1 MSAYLTGVS
10 LSQVPTGF
18 GGYTGVVIQN
28 SGNFPVQ
35 YTINISSTT
44 FDASVT
50 PTKAADGLLYDT
62 IFISD
67 SLDYLDPNQKQITKV
82 INCNE
87 SGSFYILHSPF
98 RTFNLSSDR
107 SEGAE
112 YAAITINSQSNIGDS
127 DSDLIINVTGNRI
140 TGFPIPKKLGEFYAV
155 KDYSNIDA
163 LSTTKSPS
171 LTFYWSC
178 INNLDY
184 FTGFKLEL
192 STNSSFTSPTT
203 DYLYVKENSDG
214 GFPLYGGYDGFNN
227 ETYSLKKTNLSFNQD
242 YYARIQAVNV
252 TGGTG
257 EYAYATGYN
266 YDYPILDDTTFS
278 GNHPSPGE
286 NLKITPTILYL
297 NYLSNAETDFD
308 LFDYVYQQNGNSAD
322 FRKYSGINV
331 KFSPTDNSIGNATY
345 KASSTSKGVINFIPR
360 DNIQMAFNTGD
371 GGIFRLE
378 LEFENIGLYGY
389 GGQGVDVKNITNY
402 SEATNGGPIFK
413 FDDVKY
419 NDTSDSSNTRTIQY
433 YIYKVLDS
441 IFYAG
446 IGGGKGLLLTD
457 ETNKGF
463 PIPINGTKIETINYI
478 NLKNP

>member
-1 MSAYLTGVS
+1 MSTYLTSVS
-10 LSQVPTGF
+10 LGQVPTGF

-35 YTINISSTT
+35 YKINISNTT

-50 PTKAADGLLYDT
+50 PTKAAGGLLYDT

-67 SLDYLDPNQKQITKV
+67 SLDYLDPDQKQITKI

-98 RTFNLSSDR
+98 RTFNLSTDR
-107 SEGAE
+107 SQGQE
-112 YAAITINSQSNIGDS
+112 YATVTIDSQSNIGDL
-127 DSDLIINVTGNRI
+127 DSNLTIDVTGNRI
-140 TGFPIPKKLGEFYAV
+140 TGFPIPKKLGKFYAV
-155 KDYSNIDA
+155 KDYSKIDA
-163 LSTTKSPS
+163 SPS
-171 LTFYWSC
+171 LTFHWSC

-184 FTGFKLEL
+184 YTGFKLEL
-192 STNSSFTSPTT
+192 STDSSFTSPIINYEYVQENT
-203 DYLYVKENSDG
+203 DGV
-214 GFPLYGGYDGFNN
+214 FPLYGGYDGFNN
-227 ETYSLKKTNLSFNQD
+227 ENHSVTKTNLSFNQN

-257 EYAYATGYN
+257 EYTYATGYD
-266 YDYPILDDTTFS
+266 YDYPILDDATYS
-278 GNHPSPGE
+278 GNHASPGE

-297 NYLSNAETDFD
+297 NYLSNAESDFD
-308 LFDYVYQQNGNSAD
+308 LFESLYELNGNSAD

-331 KFSPTDNSIGNATY
+331 KFSPSDNSIGNATY
-345 KASSTSKGVINFIPR
+345 KSSVVSKGAINFIPR
-360 DNIQMAFNTGD
+360 SDIKMAFNTGV

-378 LEFENIGLYGY
+378 LEFENVNLYGY
-389 GGQGVDVKNITNY
+389 GGQGVQVRGDGDF
-402 SEATNGGPIFK
+402 SAATDGGPIFK

-419 NDTSDSSNTRTIQY
+419 NDTSDSLNTRTIQY
-433 YIYKVLDS
+433 YVYKDLDS
-441 IFYAG
+441 LFYAG
-446 IGGGKGLLLTD
+446 IGGGQGLLITD

-463 PIPINGTKIETINYI
+463 SIPINGSEIKTINHI

>member
-1 MSAYLTGVS
+1 MSTYLTGVS
-10 LSQVPTGF
+10 LGQVPTGF

-35 YTINISSTT
+35 YKINISNTT

-50 PTKAADGLLYDT
+50 PTKAAGGLLYDT

-67 SLDYLDPNQKQITKV
+67 SLDYLDPDQKQITKI

-98 RTFNLSSDR
+98 RTFNLSTDR
-107 SEGAE
+107 SQGQE
-112 YAAITINSQSNIGDS
+112 YATVTIDSQSNIGDS
-127 DSDLIINVTGNRI
+127 DSDLTINVTGNRI
-140 TGFPIPKKLGEFYAV
+140 TGFPIPKKLGKFYAV
-155 KDYSNIDA
+155 KDYSKIDA
-163 LSTTKSPS
+163 SPS
-171 LTFYWSC
+171 LSFYWSC

-184 FTGFKLEL
+184 YTGFKLEL
-192 STNSSFTSPTT
+192 STDSSFTSPIVS
-203 DYLYVKENSDG
+203 YEYVKENTDG
-214 GFPLYGGYDGFNN
+214 VFPLYGGYDGFNN
-227 ETYSLKKTNLSFNQD
+227 ESHSVTKTNLSFNQN

-257 EYAYATGYN
+257 EYTYATGYD
-266 YDYPILDDTTFS
+266 YDYPILDDATYS
-278 GNHPSPGE
+278 GNHASPGE

-297 NYLSNAETDFD
+297 NYLSNTESDFD
-308 LFDYVYQQNGNSAD
+308 LFESLYKLNGNSAD

-331 KFSPTDNSIGNATY
+331 KFSPSDNSIGNATY
-345 KASSTSKGVINFIPR
+345 KSSDVSKGAINFIPR
-360 DNIQMAFNTGD
+360 SNIQMAFNTGV

-378 LEFENIGLYGY
+378 LEFENVNLYGY
-389 GGQGVDVKNITNY
+389 GGEGVKVRGDGDF
-402 SEATNGGPIFK
+402 SAATNGGPIFK

-419 NDTSDSSNTRTIQY
+419 NDTSDSLNTRTMQY
-433 YIYKVLDS
+433 YVYKDLDS
-441 IFYAG
+441 LFYAG
-446 IGGGKGLLLTD
+446 IGGGKGLLITD

-463 PIPINGTKIETINYI
+463 SIPINGSKIGTINHI

>member
-1 MSAYLTGVS
+1 MSTYLTGVS
-10 LSQVPTGF
+10 LGQVPTGF

-44 FDASVT
+44 FDSSVT
-50 PTKAADGLLYDT
+50 PVKAADGLLYDT

-67 SLDYLDPNQKQITKV
+67 SLDYLDPDQKQITKI

-98 RTFNLSSDR
+98 RTFNLSTDR
-107 SEGAE
+107 SQGQE
-112 YAAITINSQSNIGDS
+112 YATVTIGSQSNIGDS
-127 DSDLIINVTGNRI
+127 DSNLTIDVTGNRI
-140 TGFPIPKKLGEFYAV
+140 TGFPIPKKLGKFYAI
-155 KDYSNIDA
+155 KDYSKIDA
-163 LSTTKSPS
+163 SPS
-171 LTFYWSC
+171 LIFYWSC

-184 FTGFKLEL
+184 YTGFKLEL
-192 STNSSFTSPTT
+192 STDSSFTSPII
-203 DYLYVKENSDG
+203 DYEYVKENTNG
-214 GFPLYGGYDGFNN
+214 AFPLYGGYDGFNN
-227 ETYSLKKTNLSFNQD
+227 ETHSVTKTNLSFNQN

-257 EYAYATGYN
+257 EYTYATGYD
-266 YDYPILDDTTFS
+266 YDYPILDDATYS

-286 NLKITPTILYL
+286 NLIIAPTVLYL
-297 NYLSNAETDFD
+297 NYLSNTETDFD
-308 LFDYVYQQNGNSAD
+308 LFDYLYQQNGNSAD
-322 FRKYSGINV
+322 FRKYSGINI

-345 KASSTSKGVINFIPR
+345 KSSDVSKGAINFIPR
-360 DNIQMAFNTGD
+360 SNIQMAFNTGV
-371 GGIFRLE
+371 GGIFKLE

-389 GGQGVDVKNITNY
+389 GGKGVKVTDSTNY
-402 SEATNGGPIFK
+402 TPATDGGPIFK

-419 NDTSDSSNTRTIQY
+419 NDTSDTSNTRTIQY
-433 YIYKVLDS
+433 YIYKDLDS
-441 IFYAG
+441 VFYAG

-463 PIPINGTKIETINYI
+463 SIPINGSKIETINYI